1 MLVSGFSLA
10 AGAKNSITVNPTERH
25 STTSLSASGDN
36 DDSTDSTVVTPPTT
50 TTAMSS
56 KPDLYIPLSLDEMV
70 KQTSAAMEDAMAQG
84 KNRQIVRILLPRSSD
99 NDQLLQYYE
108 SNVVSSDRTANNL
121 DVKLCPTDETWQGGI
136 MQLYRA
142 ASLACQAILR
152 RYSRNASGGV
162 VPRLQEDRSLDES
175 GVDGIGLWI
184 TQGASPKDDVS
195 CFVQPSQETVSAIE
209 SISNQAGSRLVALLN
224 PQWRI
229 VDDAL
234 DKASRSEGAFG
245 KFASFLGGKGGSLRR
260 LEELGFETVFVLEGY
275 VCRGGNVRIVHRF
288 DSEWAVFAENDAGT
302 DYIRVG
308 GMPERPSYQD
318 VDKMLEEKGI
328 SLKYARD
335 IGLAPKL

>member
-1 MLVSGFSLA
+1 MPICRLY
-10 AGAKNSITVNPTERH
+10 P
-25 STTSLSASGDN
+25 
-36 DDSTDSTVVTPPTT
+36 
-50 TTAMSS
+50 SS
-56 KPDLYIPLSLDEMV
+56 KNDSMIPIS
-70 KQTSAAMEDAMAQG
+70 
-84 KNRQIVRILLPRSSD
+84 
-99 NDQLLQYYE
+99 
-108 SNVVSSDRTANNL
+108 
-121 DVKLCPTDETWQGGI
+121 
-136 MQLYRA
+136 
-142 ASLACQAILR
+142 
-152 RYSRNASGGV
+152 RYSRNANGGV

-195 CFVQPSQETVSAIE
+195 CFVQPSQETVPAIE
-209 SISNQAGSRLVALLN
+209 SLSQQAGSRLVALLN

-234 DKASRSEGAFG
+234 DKASRGEGALG
-245 KFASFLGGKGGSLRR
+245 KLASFLGGKGNSLRR
-260 LEELGFETVFVLEGY
+260 LEELGFELVFVLEGY

-288 DSEWAVFAENDAGT
+288 DTEWAVFAENDAGT

-308 GMPERPSYQD
+308 SMSERPTYQD